1 MRALEKIHSTKIVA
15 IDIETVRITN
25 TLGEAGEDV
34 KTAFAYKNK
43 NDGEYPDDF
52 SLEQLWVKTA
62 SLYAEFSKVC
72 SVSIV
77 NLNKE
82 GSVLF
87 CRNFSSGDEA
97 FLLKE
102 VSDILIK
109 MVKVDPLYRLI
120 GHSAKMFDYP
130 FLCKRMLVNGIAI
143 PPVLDH
149 SGMKPWEVNNL
160 DTNELWKF
168 GGLTGSSLVA
178 MCVALDVPI
187 SKDEMAGEMVGE
199 YFYDG
204 KLKEIAEYCDK
215 DTIATFN
222 CLRRFKFEPIFR
234 FEDVV
239 YINDSKIED
248 AKIIADV
255 PEMPCLNQLYI
266 TKEFSDHIKEEI
278 RTIFLEKGKT
288 ILKKEWDMLKKW
300 LCDLYINNKMF
311 ESDTKDVA
319 KAKAAEVSEF
329 VNNLIK
335 EYANKKN

>member
-1 MRALEKIHSTKIVA
+1 MRALDKIPSTKIVA

-87 CRNFSSGDEA
+87 CRNFSSDNESL
-97 FLLKE
+97 LLKE
-102 VSDILIK
+102 VSDLLIK

-120 GHSAKMFDYP
+120 GHSSKMFDYP
-130 FLCKRMLVNGIAI
+130 FLCKRMLINGVPI

-149 SGMKPWEVNNL
+149 SGLKPWEVNNL

-178 MCVALDVPI
+178 MCVALGVPI

-204 KLKEIAEYCDK
+204 KLDEIAKYCDK

-222 CLRRFKFEPIFR
+222 CLRRFKYEPIFR
-234 FEDVV
+234 FEDVI
-239 YINDSKIED
+239 YINDSKLED
-248 AKIIADV
+248 AKIISDI

-266 TKEFSDHIKEEI
+266 TKEFSDHIKEDI
-278 RTIFLEKGKT
+278 RERFLNSGKVV
-288 ILKKEWDMLKKW
+288 LKKEWVMLEKW
-300 LCDLYINNKMF
+300 ICDLYINSKMF
-311 ESDTKDVA
+311 EADVKDVIA
-319 KAKAAEVSEF
+319 SKKSEVSEF
-329 VNNLIK
+329 VNSLIK

>member
-1 MRALEKIHSTKIVA
+1 MRALEKIATTKIVA
-15 IDIETVRITN
+15 LDIKTVRMTD

-34 KTAFAYKNK
+34 MTAFAYKNK
-43 NDGEYPDDF
+43 KDGEYLDDF
-52 SLEQLWVKTA
+52 ALEQLWVKTA
-62 SLYAEFSKVC
+62 ALYAEFSKVC

-82 GSVLF
+82 GTILF
-87 CRNFSSGDEA
+87 CRNFSSEDEEL
-97 FLLKE
+97 LLKE
-102 VSDILIK
+102 VSDILTK

-120 GHSAKMFDYP
+120 GHSAKLFDYP
-130 FLCKRMLVNGIAI
+130 FLCKRMLINGVTI

-149 SGMKPWEVNNL
+149 SGLKPWEVNNL
-160 DTNELWKF
+160 DTDELWKF
-168 GGLTGSSLVA
+168 GGLMSSSLVA
-178 MCVALDVPI
+178 MCASLNIPI
-187 SKDEMAGEMVGE
+187 GKDELTEGLVGE
-199 YFYDG
+199 LFYDG

-222 CLRRFKFEPIFR
+222 CLRRFKYEPIFR

-248 AKIIADV
+248 AKIIADI

-288 ILKKEWDMLKKW
+288 VLKKEWDMLKKW

-311 ESDTKDVA
+311 ESDSKDVT

-329 VNNLIK
+329 VNDLIK
-335 EYANKKN
+335 EYAKKN

>member
-77 NLNKE
+77 NLNKD

-87 CRNFSSGDEA
+87 CRNFSSEDEA

-120 GHSAKMFDYP
+120 GHSAKLFDYP
-130 FLCKRMLVNGIAI
+130 FLCKRMLINGVII

-149 SGMKPWEVNNL
+149 SGLKPWEVSNL
-160 DTNELWKF
+160 DTDELWKF
-168 GGLTGSSLVA
+168 GGLMSSSLVA
-178 MCVALDVPI
+178 MCSSLNIPI
-187 SKDEMAGEMVGE
+187 GKDEITEGLVGE
-199 YFYDG
+199 LFYDG
-204 KLKEIAEYCDK
+204 KLDEIADYCNK

-222 CLRRFKFEPIFR
+222 CLRRFKYEPIFR
-234 FEDVV
+234 FEDVL
-239 YINDSKIED
+239 YINDSKSED
-248 AKIIADV
+248 AKAIADI
-255 PEMPCLNQLYI
+255 PEMPPLNQLYI
-266 TKEFSDHIKEEI
+266 TKEFSDDIKEKI
-278 RTIFLEKGKT
+278 REIFLDKGKT
-288 ILKKEWDMLKKW
+288 VLKKE
-300 LCDLYINNKMF
+300 
-311 ESDTKDVA
+311 
-319 KAKAAEVSEF
+319 
-329 VNNLIK
+329 
-335 EYANKKN
+335 